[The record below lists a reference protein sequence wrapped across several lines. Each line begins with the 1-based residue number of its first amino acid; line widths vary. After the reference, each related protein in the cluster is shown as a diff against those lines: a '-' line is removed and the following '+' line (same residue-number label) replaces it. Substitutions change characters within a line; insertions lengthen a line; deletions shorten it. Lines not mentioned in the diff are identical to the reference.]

1 LALGIWLTTR
11 GALVRASLA
20 LTVLGALGSI
30 AAAVAT
36 RGTPALE
43 ELPGIASM
51 ALTWGAGVTLAFGG
65 ALRALRHDRERGV
78 VGLARARGVGM
89 VAYSGA
95 RVGGLVAV
103 LALAMGGATI
113 VVGIAATAMAGHT
126 LPVVARSSLAALVY
140 ALAFAVVLGPLAMAA
155 LGGQS
160 RAGGYLG
167 LLAAL
172 VLPELLAPWT
182 GALLPHGWRE
192 LTSIPAALEAVRAGV
207 QSPGS
212 ASLHGA
218 RAAVALMAVVAASL
232 LVVHARVSLDT
243 QRAEATGDA

>member
-1 LALGIWLTTR
+1 
-11 GALVRASLA
+11 
-20 LTVLGALGSI
+20 
-30 AAAVAT
+30 
-36 RGTPALE
+36 
-43 ELPGIASM
+43 
-51 ALTWGAGVTLAFGG
+51 
-65 ALRALRHDRERGV
+65 
-78 VGLARARGVGM
+78 
-89 VAYSGA
+89 
-95 RVGGLVAV
+95 
-103 LALAMGGATI
+103 
-113 VVGIAATAMAGHT
+113 MAGSA

-182 GALLPHGWRE
+182 SALLPHGWRE

-232 LVVHARVSLDT
+232 LVVHARVAIDT
-243 QRAEATGDA
+243 QRADATGDA